1 MDELTPEQIKS
12 IKDKIDSM
20 LRYDEQLR
28 IAKQNNLEKLDELV
42 SVVNTILKK
51 NSINETIDK
60 TQIKFYADYIG
71 NISNIED
78 KKLSE
83 IIFNAIYP
91 KPLLDKYS
99 HYTTFNGACSILKN
113 KEFWIFNLI
122 KNFDD
127 EEFRLFYEQ
136 HNITGY
142 RDLSETFG
150 IKTDYRSLMAEQF
163 SLCLT
168 SENNASPSLW
178 NYFGYKG
185 TGIKLTFEIDSHIPD
200 FREVYYSNK
209 NNPTQ
214 IKLISELSQT
224 IADKYNYIFNFSNIS
239 KIGAF
244 YIHGKFNN
252 EKEYR
257 FLVKRTSDD
266 YNAWNFEPII
276 FKDDITYIV
285 LPFESRLA
293 SFKLKK
299 VSKGPNVSDSDF
311 AVIKQIIK
319 DNYNET
325 IEIEE

>member
-1 MDELTPEQIKS
+1 MDELTPEQINS
-12 IKDKIDSM
+12 IKEKLQSM
-20 LRYDEQLR
+20 LLYDEKLK
-28 IAKQNNLEKLDELV
+28 IAEQNNIEKLDELV
-42 SVVNTILKK
+42 GIVNAIFKK
-51 NSINETIDK
+51 NNINETINK
-60 TQIKFYADYIG
+60 THIKFYADYIG

-78 KKLSE
+78 KKLSK
-83 IIFNAIYP
+83 IIFDAIYP
-91 KPLLDKYS
+91 KPLLERYS
-99 HYTTFNGACSILKN
+99 HYTTFKGACSILKN

-122 KNFDD
+122 KNFDA

-136 HNITGY
+136 HNVTGY

-168 SENNASPSLW
+168 SENNKSPSLW

-200 FREVYYSNK
+200 FREVYYSDK

-214 IKLISELSQT
+214 IKLFSELSQE
-224 IADKYNYIFNFSNIS
+224 IFDKYNYIFNFSNIS

-266 YNAWNFEPII
+266 YDAWNFEPII
-276 FKDDITYIV
+276 FKDDVTYIV

-299 VSKGPNVSDSDF
+299 VSKGPNVSSSDF
-311 AVIKQIIK
+311 EVIKQIIN